1 MSPVH
6 LAVLTKDLEMLE
18 FLVNN
23 YFNVNSVNTFGN
35 TPLMEAMLADDKKE
49 NEVIVGRII
58 ATLLGPYETDFNHQN
73 NRGKS
78 IAHLLAIKNRRG
90 LLGKGVKYSFIPCF
104 VVRNSLH
111 RDWKYAEVVF

>member
-6 LAVLTKDLEMLE
+6 LAVLIKDLEILE

-23 YFNVNSVNTFGN
+23 DFNVNSINTFGN

-49 NEVIVGRII
+49 NEVIVGRMI
-58 ATLLGPYETDFNHQN
+58 ATLLGPYEMDFNHQN

-90 LLGKGVKYSFIPCF
+90 LLGRGVYFYINYFFIK
-104 VVRNSLH
+104 VSL
-111 RDWKYAEVVF
+111 